1 MRPSSTERRDEPR
14 AGGVP
19 RRNKQLGASLGSRR
33 SLASQAVCVARGKSA
48 DDGHHEGD
56 EDIVVVVG
64 LAMACCCFSFEG
76 TVDSTK
82 NKVPTFNPAT
92 IATVTSE
99 CLLQPH
105 PPPKKNTRA
114 GGPRPATDMSINGL
128 LLQTI

>member
-1 MRPSSTERRDEPR
+1 MP
-14 AGGVP
+14 GGEP
-19 RRNKQLGASLGSRR
+19 RRNRQLTEIVFEVEKTFGVASGVAGS
-33 SLASQAVCVARGKSA
+33 KSA
-48 DDGHHEGD
+48 DDGHYEGD
-56 EDIVVVVG
+56 EDSVVVVG